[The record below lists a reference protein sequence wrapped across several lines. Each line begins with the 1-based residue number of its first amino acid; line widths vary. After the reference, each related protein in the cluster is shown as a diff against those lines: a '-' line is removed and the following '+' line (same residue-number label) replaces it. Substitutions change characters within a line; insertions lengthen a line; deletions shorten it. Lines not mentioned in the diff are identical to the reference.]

1 MASYDEEF
9 KKRIVRM
16 HLEEGRTIKSLSE
29 EYHVSE
35 NGIGYWL
42 KKYREECS
50 KDPAAKEE
58 YDLMKENLKLRKEL
72 EEMKKENEFLK
83 KKRHSSRRRAISSIS
98 IYRPKQRCDGLKMAS
113 QKAWYMP

>member
-16 HLEEGRTIKSLSE
+16 HLAQGRTIKSLSE

-72 EEMKKENEFLK
+72 EEMRKENEFLK
-83 KKRHSSRRRAISSIS
+83 KAAAFFAKEIDQQHIDLSMKTKVRWA
-98 IYRPKQRCDGLKMAS
+98 
-113 QKAWYMP
+113 

>member
-9 KKRIVRM
+9 KKWLVRM

-29 EYHVSE
+29 EYQVSE

-50 KDPAAKEE
+50 KNPAAQEE
-58 YDLMKENLKLRKEL
+58 YDFMKENLRLRKEL
-72 EEMKKENEFLK
+72 EEAKKENEFLK
-83 KKRHSSRRRAISSIS
+83 KAAAFFAREI
-98 IYRPKQRCDGLKMAS
+98 D
-113 QKAWYMP
+113 

>member
-1 MASYDEEF
+1 
-9 KKRIVRM
+9 M

-50 KDPAAKEE
+50 KNPAAQEE
-58 YDLMKENLKLRKEL
+58 YDLMKENLRLRKEL
-72 EEMKKENEFLK
+72 EEAKKENEFLK
-83 KKRHSSRRRAISSIS
+83 KRQHSSHGKSISSIS
-98 IYRPKQRCDGLKMAS
+98 VYKGKQGYDGFKMACDKNRFLKQYFS
-113 QKAWYMP
+113 THGC

>member
-1 MASYDEEF
+1 MANYDEEF

-16 HLEEGRTIKSLSE
+16 HPEDGRTIKSLFE

-42 KKYREECS
+42 KKYREECT

-58 YDLMKENLKLRKEL
+58 YDLMKENLMLRKEL
-72 EEMKKENEFLK
+72 EEAKKENEFLK
-83 KKRHSSRRRAISSIS
+83 KAAALFAKEI
-98 IYRPKQRCDGLKMAS
+98 D
-113 QKAWYMP
+113 